1 MDYMELLKNK
11 FEHVTSDM
19 QKADSI
25 DSLKEIFESAMNY
38 YAHDLIPSFFS
49 SREGEGAK
57 IKKLYHTL
65 QENYYNKAV
74 TESVICD
81 VDLNIAGS
89 AYLEYLNGMCAFIG
103 ETCDSCID
111 GEKYAKESA
120 TIDEKMN
127 KAKSHD
133 GEFIESIFGGVN
145 NQASTE
151 TILEATRN
159 IEYLIDFMDTIKQGS
174 YQCGCMIDRI
184 KQGMEHHQ
192 EGTPLL
198 MESARM
204 MTESVN
210 HYVYNTISTIFNSY
224 NAIHNVLESKGSRP
238 KITKTKRVM
247 F

>member
-1 MDYMELLKNK
+1 MDYVELLKTK
-11 FEHVTSDM
+11 FENVSKEM
-19 QKADSI
+19 QKAESI
-25 DSLKEIFESAMNY
+25 DSLKEIFESAMGY
-38 YAHDLIPSFFS
+38 YAHELIPSFFS
-49 SREGEGAK
+49 SGEGEGAK
-57 IKKLYHTL
+57 IKDLYKSI
-65 QENYYNKAV
+65 QENYYSKVV
-74 TESVICD
+74 TEGTICD

-89 AYLEYLNGMCAFIG
+89 AYLEYLNGMCTFIG
-103 ETCDSCID
+103 ETCDTCID

-120 TIDEKMN
+120 AIDEKMN

-145 NQASTE
+145 NQATTE

-159 IEYLIDFMDTIKQGS
+159 IEYLIDFMDTIKQDS

-184 KQGMEHHQ
+184 KQGMEKHR
-192 EGTPLL
+192 ESIPLL

-210 HYVYNTISTIFNSY
+210 HYVYNTINTIFDSY
-224 NAIHNVLESKGSRP
+224 NAIHNVLESKDNAP
-238 KITKTKRVM
+238 KTTKTKRVM